1 MGLYLHDT
9 MFSTLKNTVFINEPQ
24 CYSESL
30 KEKKKKKAR
39 AVQFQNS
46 RGKKSNIFSPL
57 LHDNPRPPPVISS
70 SEFYLNILKVE

>member
-1 MGLYLHDT
+1 MNHSVIQNL
-9 MFSTLKNTVFINEPQ
+9 FFF
-24 CYSESL
+24 
-30 KEKKKKKAR
+30 KAR